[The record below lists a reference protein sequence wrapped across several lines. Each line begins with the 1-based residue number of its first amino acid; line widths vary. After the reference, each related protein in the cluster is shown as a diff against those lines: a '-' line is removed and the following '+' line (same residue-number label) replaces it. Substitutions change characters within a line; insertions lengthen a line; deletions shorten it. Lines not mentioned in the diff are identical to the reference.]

1 MKITPAK
8 NYKKPL
14 YAIGVTA
21 ALMAVTVTGCT
32 DFSLGIKGG
41 TKETEQVDLAG
52 AADIRTD
59 ETTYC
64 KKDADDEPVLAG
76 DVAIE
81 GEIAVEEDDDTKMIN
96 FFETKPVLEGGAP
109 IDEN

>member
-8 NYKKPL
+8 DYKKPL

-21 ALMAVTVTGCT
+21 AIMAVSVTGCT
-32 DFSLGIKGG
+32 DFASGFKGG

-52 AADIRTD
+52 AADILTD

-64 KKDADDEPVLAG
+64 KRDADDEPVLAG
-76 DVAIE
+76 EVELDGDVAITE
-81 GEIAVEEDDDTKMIN
+81 PY
-96 FFETKPVLEGGAP
+96 ETAPEPPILDGGAP
-109 IDEN
+109 IEEN